1 MPLQNT
7 SCKDSRRAIAN
18 CFNRCHYGLLPGCFD
33 WSQFCTELPE
43 ACWEVEV
50 VAKQMIRRVQ
60 GPDMEMGFYCHDR
73 TETEALNALV
83 TALLD
88 IGASPAGV
96 AYACD
101 RNVYENIAFRG
112 YLDLPLTALSI
123 IDSADL
129 RRHLNLEQQQLLYIE
144 MLGASGCAFYDAE
157 QVTFARISHLA
168 NRVDKHPVMINA
180 SGDKINM
187 FFEPGTTRSERTR
200 AESLGKKVFKR
211 FTEIVERVLPA
222 YAAITIE
229 EDLFCPVDLEL
240 DPNPILFKEF
250 YVSESFVGPTA
261 LDAITRIYGDTPAL
275 AMGDGLYFST
285 TGFFSPRRCT
295 SRDADESNYS
305 KSEAVSRIIAHAG
318 ANWRRSN
325 PGYSR

>member
-1 MPLQNT
+1 
-7 SCKDSRRAIAN
+7 
-18 CFNRCHYGLLPGCFD
+18 
-33 WSQFCTELPE
+33 
-43 ACWEVEV
+43 
-50 VAKQMIRRVQ
+50 
-60 GPDMEMGFYCHDR
+60 MEMGFYCHDR

-88 IGASPAGV
+88 LGATPAGG

-101 RNVYENIAFRG
+101 RDVYANSAFRG
-112 YLDLPLTALSI
+112 YLDLPLTALNI

-129 RRHLNLEQQQLLYIE
+129 RRHLNVVQQQLLYIE

-157 QVTFARISHLA
+157 HVTFAQISDLA
-168 NRVDKHPVMINA
+168 NGVDKHPVMINA

-187 FFEPGTTRSERTR
+187 FFEPGTTRSERSR

-211 FTEIVERVLPA
+211 FTEIVERISPSYATISVEIDICCPA
-222 YAAITIE
+222 
-229 EDLFCPVDLEL
+229 DLEIHP
-240 DPNPILFKEF
+240 DWISFTDF

-261 LDAITRIYGDTPAL
+261 LDAITRIYGDTPAVS
-275 AMGDGLYFST
+275 MGDGLYFST

-295 SRDADESNYS
+295 SREYNPAKEAKS
-305 KSEAVSRIIAHAG
+305 KAASRIIAHAG